1 MRLNVRLIQTVRN
14 RPLPVH
20 KQFRLLCQKQHLQ
33 YTIFL
38 DTNRHQHQHL
48 IFRNRFNSFVGNS
61 KHALV
66 NRAPRNKI
74 TLNQNTDGLMKDF
87 DDPLLSLNMHNAP
100 SDMDGVDDSTSP
112 SLQKDKKVTR
122 GLICESYGNTNNHV
136 SWFNCVVHSMLLY
149 KSNE

>member
-1 MRLNVRLIQTVRN
+1 MPKAASAIQYILR
-14 RPLPVH
+14 H
-20 KQFRLLCQKQHLQ
+20 KSSSQSAK
-33 YTIFL
+33 TS
-38 DTNRHQHQHL
+38 TSSGN
-48 IFRNRFNSFVGNS
+48 FRNRFNSFVGNS

-136 SWFNCVVHSMLLY
+136 SRFNCVVHSMLLY